1 MADVSNPLALVGSY
15 LDVAIVFGLVLA
27 AAPSIGN
34 FMGRVFTNRPTFG
47 EGVFGPVERGIYR
60 LLGVNPRHSM
70 RVREYISAFLLSNAA
85 LIIWIFLLLQLQNKL
100 PLAAPNIPPMSWD
113 LALHTSASFS
123 TNTDFTHFVTES
135 QVTEGGLLLGLQVAM
150 FLSAGAGLAILA
162 AFIRGFVRKDGTIGN
177 YFVDIT
183 RCVVRILAPL
193 SVLGA
198 LILVLLGLPQTFAT
212 SLQFHTLLGPVQTI
226 PLGPVASWQSIMLL
240 GSNGG
245 GIFGANSTHPFEN
258 PSALSNLFE
267 IGLMM
272 LIPFSS
278 PFAFASAVRRKGEA
292 FPYLGTILIVFF
304 IAVALLIIGQV
315 ASNPELSPIAALSQ
329 NSFYSAGQETR
340 FTLPEGALFQ
350 TVSVYGNVGANNMAI
365 GALSPIG
372 QMAMLFGMFTQSTP
386 GGVGTGMGYL
396 LTNALIA
403 IFVGGLMV
411 GRTPEY
417 LGKKIGKQQ
426 IGWAASLL
434 LIHPV
439 LIFGPLVATL
449 LGGFA
454 ALPTTGVG
462 ASAHTFTSIL
472 YEFTSEAANNGSA
485 MGSVYVNDTTL
496 WFNVVGAVVMLVGRF
511 MPMVAMLMIS
521 HHFSVQTPLPPGP
534 GTLKTQSFT
543 FMIYLT
549 LFLII
554 LTALLFLPALA
565 LGPLTQ
571 IGAGG

>member
-1 MADVSNPLALVGSY
+1 MSNPLDIVGSY
-15 LDVAIVFGLVLA
+15 LDVVIVFALVLA
-27 AAPSIGN
+27 LAPYVGN
-34 FMGRVFTNRPTFG
+34 FMGRVFMNRPTFG
-47 EGVFGPVERGIYR
+47 EGVFGPIERAIYR

-70 RVREYISAFLLSNAA
+70 RVREYVTAFLLSNAV
-85 LIIWIFLLLQLQNKL
+85 LIVWIFLLLQVQNKL
-100 PLAAPNIPPMSWD
+100 PFLTAPGIPPMSWD
-113 LALHTSASFS
+113 LAFHTSTSFS

-135 QVTEGGLLLGLQVAM
+135 QVTEASLLLGLQVAM

-162 AFIRGFVRKDGTIGN
+162 AFIRGFVRKDGTLGN

-183 RCVVRILAPL
+183 RAVVRILAPM
-193 SVLGA
+193 SVVGA
-198 LILVLLGLPQTFAT
+198 LILVLLGLPETFAT
-212 SLQFHTLLGPVQTI
+212 SLTFHTLLGGTQSI
-226 PLGPVASWQSIMLL
+226 PLGTVASWQSIMLL

-245 GIFGANSTHPFEN
+245 GIFAANSTHPFEN

-272 LIPFSS
+272 IIPFSS

-292 FPYLGTILIVFF
+292 FAYLGTILIVFL
-304 IAVALLIIGQV
+304 VALILLIVGQLAV
-315 ASNPELSPIAALSQ
+315 NPQLSPIAALSQ

-340 FTLPEGALFQ
+340 WTLPEGALFQ
-350 TVSVYGNVGANNMAI
+350 TASVYGNVGANNMAI

-417 LGKKIGKQQ
+417 LGKKIGRQQ

-439 LIFGPLVATL
+439 LIFLPLVATL

-454 ALPTTGVG
+454 TLPTTGVG
-462 ASAHTFTSIL
+462 AGAHTFTSIL

-485 MGSVYVNDTTL
+485 MGSVYVNDATL
-496 WFNVVGAVVMLVGRF
+496 WFNVVGALVMLVGRF
-511 MPMVAMLMIS
+511 LPMVAMLMIS
-521 HHFSVQTPLPPGP
+521 HHFSIQSPSPPGP

>member
-1 MADVSNPLALVGSY
+1 MSYSLAFLGSY
-15 LDVAIVFGLVLA
+15 LDVAIVFGFVLA
-27 AAPSIGN
+27 IAPGIGR
-34 FMGRVFTNRPTFG
+34 FMGRVFMNRPTVG
-47 EGVFGPVERGIYR
+47 EGVFGPIERGIYR

-70 RVREYISAFLLSNAA
+70 RVREYVIAFLISNAT
-85 LIIWIFLLLQLQNKL
+85 LILWIFLLLQLQNRL
-100 PLAAPNIPPMSWD
+100 PWGGATAGIPPMSWD
-113 LALHTSASFS
+113 LALHTSVSFS

-183 RCVVRILAPL
+183 RCVVRILTPL
-193 SVLGA
+193 SIVGA
-198 LILVLLGLPQTFAT
+198 LVLVLLGLPQTFST
-212 SLQFHTLLGPVQTI
+212 GTYVTTLLGATQHI
-226 PLGPVASWQSIMLL
+226 PLGPVASWQSIMLI

-245 GIFGANSTHPFEN
+245 GIFAANSAHPFEN

-272 LIPFSS
+272 IIPFSS

-304 IAVALLIIGQV
+304 VAVALLIVGQI
-315 ASNPELSPIAALSQ
+315 AANPALSPIAALSQ

-350 TVSVYGNVGANNMAI
+350 TVSVYSNVGANNMAI

-372 QMAMLFGMFTQSTP
+372 QMSMLFGMFTQSTP

-417 LGKKIGKQQ
+417 LGKKIGRQQ

-434 LIHPV
+434 LVHPV
-439 LIFGPLVATL
+439 LIFVPLVATL

-454 ALPTTGVG
+454 TLPTTGVG

-472 YEFTSEAANNGSA
+472 YEFTSEAANNGSG

-496 WFNVVGAVVMLVGRF
+496 WFNVVGTVVMLVGRF
-511 MPMVAMLMIS
+511 FPMIAMLMIS
-521 HHFSVQTPLPPGP
+521 HYFSVQSPLPPGP

>member
-1 MADVSNPLALVGSY
+1 MSNPLSLIGSY
-15 LDVAIVFGLVLA
+15 LDVSIVFALVLA
-27 AAPSIGN
+27 FAPTFGA
-34 FMGRVFTNRPTFG
+34 FMGRVFMNRPTFG

-70 RVREYISAFLLSNAA
+70 RVREYAVAFLLSNAV
-85 LIIWIFLLLQLQNKL
+85 LILWVFLLLMYQNQVPFL
-100 PLAAPNIPPMSWD
+100 RTSGIPGMSWD
-113 LALHTSASFS
+113 LAFHSASSFG

-135 QVTEGGLLLGLQVAM
+135 QVTEGSLLLGLQVEM

-183 RCVVRILAPL
+183 RAVVRILVPV

-198 LILVLLGLPQTFAT
+198 IVYVLLGLPQTFAT
-212 SLQFHTLLGPVQTI
+212 SVSFHTLLGPVQTI

-245 GIFGANSTHPFEN
+245 GIFAANSAHPFEN
-258 PSALSNLFE
+258 PSALSDLFS
-267 IGLMM
+267 IALMM

-292 FPYLGTILIVFF
+292 FPYIGTILIVFF
-304 IAVALLIIGQV
+304 IALALVIVGQL
-315 ASNPELSPIAALSQ
+315 ATNPQLSPIQALSQ
-329 NSFYSAGQETR
+329 NTFYSAGQETR

-350 TVSVYGNVGANNMAI
+350 TVSVYANVGANNMAI

-372 QMAMLFGMFTQSTP
+372 QMSMLFGMFTQSTP

-396 LTNALIA
+396 LTNTLIA

-417 LGKKIGKQQ
+417 LGKKIGRQQ
-426 IGWAASLL
+426 IGWSASLL

-439 LIFGPLVATL
+439 LIFVPLVATL

-454 ALPTTGVG
+454 VLPTTGVG
-462 ASAHTFTSIL
+462 ASAHTFTSVL

-511 MPMVAMLMIS
+511 FPMLAMLMIS
-521 HHFSVQTPLPPGP
+521 HHFAVQSPLPPGP

-554 LTALLFLPALA
+554 LTALLFLPAIA

>member
-1 MADVSNPLALVGSY
+1 VSYSLAFLGSY
-15 LDVAIVFGLVLA
+15 LDVAIVFGFVLA
-27 AAPSIGN
+27 IAPGIGN
-34 FMGRVFTNRPTFG
+34 FMGRVFMNRPTFG

-70 RVREYISAFLLSNAA
+70 RVREYVTAFLLSNAV
-85 LIIWIFLLLQLQNKL
+85 LIVWIFLLLQFQNKFPWGTTL
-100 PLAAPNIPPMSWD
+100 GIPGMSWD
-113 LALHTSASFS
+113 LALHSASSFS
-123 TNTDFTHFVTES
+123 TNTDFVHFVTES
-135 QVTEGGLLLGLQVAM
+135 QVTLGGLLLGLEVAM

-183 RCVVRILAPL
+183 RVVVRILAPL
-193 SVLGA
+193 SVAGA
-198 LILVLLGLPQTFAT
+198 LVLVLLGLPETFAT
-212 SLQFHTLLGPVQTI
+212 STSVHTVLGAIQPI

-245 GIFGANSTHPFEN
+245 GIFGANSAHPFEN

-272 LIPFSS
+272 VIPFSS

-304 IAVALLIIGQV
+304 VAVALVIIGQIAV
-315 ASNPELSPIAALSQ
+315 NPALSPIAALSQ
-329 NSFYSAGQETR
+329 NSFYSVGQETR

-350 TVSVYGNVGANNMAI
+350 TVSVYANVGANNMAI

-372 QMAMLFGMFTQSTP
+372 QMSMLFGMFTQSTP

-417 LGKKIGKQQ
+417 LGKKIGRQQ

-434 LIHPV
+434 LVHPV
-439 LIFGPLVATL
+439 LIFVPLVATL
-449 LGGFA
+449 MGGFA
-454 ALPTTGVG
+454 TLPTTGVG

-472 YEFTSEAANNGSA
+472 YEFTSEAANNGSG
-485 MGSVYVNDTTL
+485 MGSVYVNDATL
-496 WFNVVGAVVMLVGRF
+496 WFNVVGSAVMLIGRF
-511 MPMVAMLMIS
+511 FPMVAMLMIS
-521 HHFSVQTPLPPGP
+521 HHFSVQSPLPPGP

>member
-1 MADVSNPLALVGSY
+1 MSYSLGFLWSY
-15 LDVAIVFGLVLA
+15 LDVAVVFAFVLA
-27 AAPSIGN
+27 IAPSVGN
-34 FMGRVFTNRPTFG
+34 FMGRVFMNRPTVG
-47 EGVFGPVERGIYR
+47 EGVFGPIERTIYR

-70 RVREYISAFLLSNAA
+70 RVREYVSAFLLSNAI
-85 LIIWIFLLLQLQNKL
+85 LILWIFLLLMLQARL
-100 PLAAPNIPPMSWD
+100 PWGDTAGISGMRWD
-113 LALHTSASFS
+113 LAFHSASSFS
-123 TNTDFTHFVTES
+123 TNTDFTHFVTER
-135 QVTEGGLLLGLQVAM
+135 QVTQGGLLLGLQVAM

-162 AFIRGFVRKDGTIGN
+162 AFLRGFVRKDGTIGN

-183 RCVVRILAPL
+183 RCVVRILTPL
-193 SVLGA
+193 SIVGA
-198 LILVLLGLPQTFAT
+198 LVLVLLGLPETFAT
-212 SLQFHTLLGPVQTI
+212 STSVHTLLGVTQVI

-245 GIFGANSTHPFEN
+245 GIFAGNSAHPFEN

-272 LIPFSS
+272 VIPFAS

-292 FPYLGTILIVFF
+292 LPYLGTILIVFF
-304 IAVALLIIGQV
+304 VAVALLIVGQI
-315 ASNPELSPIAALSQ
+315 AANPALSPIAALSQ

-350 TVSVYGNVGANNMAI
+350 TVSVYANVGANNMAI

-426 IGWAASLL
+426 IGWAASLML
-434 LIHPV
+434 VHPV
-439 LIFGPLVATL
+439 LIFVSVVATL
-449 LGGFA
+449 L
-454 ALPTTGVG
+454 
-462 ASAHTFTSIL
+462 
-472 YEFTSEAANNGSA
+472 
-485 MGSVYVNDTTL
+485 
-496 WFNVVGAVVMLVGRF
+496 
-511 MPMVAMLMIS
+511 
-521 HHFSVQTPLPPGP
+521 
-534 GTLKTQSFT
+534 
-543 FMIYLT
+543 
-549 LFLII
+549 
-554 LTALLFLPALA
+554 
-565 LGPLTQ
+565 
-571 IGAGG
+571 

>member
-1 MADVSNPLALVGSY
+1 MSYSLSLVGPY
-15 LDVAIVFGLVLA
+15 LDIAIVFALVLA
-27 AAPSIGN
+27 LAPSIGS
-34 FMGRVFTNRPTFG
+34 FMGRVFMNRPTVG
-47 EGVFGPVERGIYR
+47 EGVFGPIERAIYR

-70 RVREYISAFLLSNAA
+70 RVREYAVAFLLSNAV
-85 LIIWIFLLLQLQNKL
+85 LILWIFFLLMFQNRF
-100 PLAAPNIPPMSWD
+100 PWGATPGISPMAWD
-113 LALHTSASFS
+113 LALHSASSFS
-123 TNTDFTHFVTES
+123 TNTDFVHFVTES
-135 QVTEGGLLLGLQVAM
+135 QVTQGGLLLGLQVAM

-183 RCVVRILAPL
+183 RCVVRILTPL
-193 SVLGA
+193 SILGA
-198 LILVLLGLPQTFAT
+198 VVLVFLGLPETFAT
-212 SLQFHTLLGPVQTI
+212 SATVHTLLGSTQSI
-226 PLGPVASWQSIMLL
+226 PLGPVASWQSIMLI

-245 GIFGANSTHPFEN
+245 GIFGANSAHPFEN

-272 LIPFSS
+272 VVPFSS

-292 FPYLGTILIVFF
+292 LPFLGTILIVFF
-304 IAVALLIIGQV
+304 TAVALVIIGQI
-315 ASNPELSPIAALSQ
+315 ATNPDLSPIAALSQ
-329 NSFYSAGQETR
+329 GSAYPVGQETR

-350 TVSVYGNVGANNMAI
+350 TVSVYANVGANNMAI

-417 LGKKIGKQQ
+417 LGKKIGRQQ

-434 LIHPV
+434 LVHPV
-439 LIFGPLVATL
+439 LIFTPLVATL
-449 LGGFA
+449 MGGFVPP
-454 ALPTTGVG
+454 LPTAVG

-472 YEFTSEAANNGSA
+472 YEFTSEAANNGSG
-485 MGSVYVNDTTL
+485 MGSVYVNDATL
-496 WFNVVGAVVMLVGRF
+496 WFNVVGAVVMLIGRF
-511 MPMVAMLMIS
+511 FPMIAMLMIS
-521 HHFSVQTPLPPGP
+521 HYFSVQSPLPPGP

-543 FMIYLT
+543 FTIYLT

-571 IGAGG
+571 IGGG

>member
-1 MADVSNPLALVGSY
+1 MTYSLALLGPY
-15 LDVAIVFGLVLA
+15 LDIAIVFAFVLA
-27 AAPSIGN
+27 LAPSIGN
-34 FMGRVFTNRPTFG
+34 FMGRVFMNRPTVG
-47 EGVFGPVERGIYR
+47 EGVFGPVERTIYR

-70 RVREYISAFLLSNAA
+70 RVREYAGAFLLSNAV
-85 LIIWIFLLLQLQNKL
+85 LILWIFLLLTFQNRF
-100 PLAAPNIPPMSWD
+100 PWGATPGVSAMGWD
-113 LALHTSASFS
+113 LALHSSASFS

-135 QVTEGGLLLGLQVAM
+135 QVTQGGLLLGLQVAM

-162 AFIRGFVRKDGTIGN
+162 ALIRGFVRKDGTIGN

-183 RCVVRILAPL
+183 RCVVRILTPL
-193 SVLGA
+193 SVVGA
-198 LILVLLGLPQTFAT
+198 LVLVLLGLPETFAT
-212 SLQFHTLLGPVQTI
+212 STSVHTLLGATQVI
-226 PLGPVASWQSIMLL
+226 PLGPVASWQSIMLI

-245 GIFGANSTHPFEN
+245 GIFGANSAHPFEN

-272 LIPFSS
+272 IIPFSS

-292 FPYLGTILIVFF
+292 FPYMGTILIVFF
-304 IAVALLIIGQV
+304 TAVALVIIGQIAV
-315 ASNPELSPIAALSQ
+315 NPQLSPIAALSQ
-329 NSFYSAGQETR
+329 GSFYPVGQESR

-350 TVSVYGNVGANNMAI
+350 TVSVYANVGANNMAI

-417 LGKKIGKQQ
+417 LGKKIGRQQ

-434 LIHPV
+434 LVHPV
-439 LIFGPLVATL
+439 LIFVPLVATL

-454 ALPTTGVG
+454 VLPTTGVG
-462 ASAHTFTSIL
+462 AGAHTFTSLL

-485 MGSVYVNDTTL
+485 MGSVYVVSDATL
-496 WFNVVGAVVMLVGRF
+496 WFNLVGAAVMLIGRF
-511 MPMVAMLMIS
+511 FPMIAMLMIS
-521 HHFSVQTPLPPGP
+521 HYFSVQAPLPPGP

-543 FMIYLT
+543 FTIYLT

-571 IGAGG
+571 IGGG

>member
-1 MADVSNPLALVGSY
+1 VSYSLSFAGSF
-15 LDVAIVFGLVLA
+15 LDVAIVFAFVLA
-27 AAPSIGN
+27 LAPSVGT
-34 FMGRVFTNRPTFG
+34 FMSRVFMNRPTVG
-47 EGVFGPVERGIYR
+47 EGIFGPIERGIYQ

-70 RVREYISAFLLSNAA
+70 RVREYATAFLLSNAA
-85 LIIWIFLLLQLQNKL
+85 LIIWIFLLLQFQNH
-100 PLAAPNIPPMSWD
+100 IPWGATPGISGMSWD
-113 LALHTSASFS
+113 LAFHSASSFS
-123 TNTDFTHFVTES
+123 TNTDFVHFVTER
-135 QVTEGGLLLGLQVAM
+135 QVTQGGLLLGLEVAM
-150 FLSAGAGLAILA
+150 FLSAGSGLAILS

-183 RCVVRILAPL
+183 RVIVRILTPL
-193 SVLGA
+193 SIVGA
-198 LILVLLGLPQTFAT
+198 LVLVLLGLPQTLAT
-212 SLQFHTLLGPVQTI
+212 STTVSTLLGAQQTI
-226 PLGPVASWQSIMLL
+226 PLGPVASWQSIMLI

-245 GIFGANSTHPFEN
+245 GIFGANSAHPFEN

-272 LIPFSS
+272 ILPFSS
-278 PFAFASAVRRKGEA
+278 PFAFAGAVRRKGEA
-292 FPYLGTILIVFF
+292 RPYLGTILIVFLV
-304 IAVALLIIGQV
+304 AVALVIIGQM
-315 ASNPELSPIAALSQ
+315 AANPALTPIAALSQ
-329 NSFYSAGQETR
+329 NSFYAPGQETR
-340 FTLPEGALFQ
+340 FTLPEAALFQ
-350 TVSVYGNVGANNMAI
+350 TVSVYANVGANNMAI
-365 GALSPIG
+365 GALSPLG

-417 LGKKIGKQQ
+417 LGKKIGRQQ

-434 LIHPV
+434 LVHPV
-439 LIFGPLVATL
+439 LIFVPLVATL

-454 ALPTTGVG
+454 LLPSTGVG
-462 ASAHTFTSIL
+462 ASSHAFTSIL

-485 MGSVYVNDTTL
+485 MGSVPIESTL

-511 MPMVAMLMIS
+511 FPMIAMLMIS
-521 HHFSVQTPLPPGP
+521 HHFSVQSPLPPGP

-543 FMIYLT
+543 FTVYLT

-571 IGAGG
+571 VGAGG

>member
-1 MADVSNPLALVGSY
+1 MSNPLSLIGSY
-15 LDVAIVFGLVLA
+15 LDVSIVFALVLA
-27 AAPSIGN
+27 FAPTFGA
-34 FMGRVFTNRPTFG
+34 FMGRVFMNRPTFG

-70 RVREYISAFLLSNAA
+70 RVREYAVAFLLSNAV
-85 LIIWIFLLLQLQNKL
+85 LILWVFLLLMYQNQVPFL
-100 PLAAPNIPPMSWD
+100 RTSGIPGMSWD
-113 LALHTSASFS
+113 LAFHSASSFG

-135 QVTEGGLLLGLQVAM
+135 QVTEGSLLLGLQVEM

-183 RCVVRILAPL
+183 RAVVRILVPV

-198 LILVLLGLPQTFAT
+198 IVYVLLGLPQTFAT
-212 SLQFHTLLGPVQTI
+212 SVSFHTLLGPVQTI

-245 GIFGANSTHPFEN
+245 GIFAANSAHPFEN
-258 PSALSNLFE
+258 PSALSDLFS
-267 IGLMM
+267 IALMM

-292 FPYLGTILIVFF
+292 FPYIGTILIVFF
-304 IAVALLIIGQV
+304 IALALVIVGQL
-315 ASNPELSPIAALSQ
+315 AANPQLSPIQALSQ
-329 NSFYSAGQETR
+329 NTFYSAGQETR

-350 TVSVYGNVGANNMAI
+350 TVSVYANVGANNMAI

-372 QMAMLFGMFTQSTP
+372 QMSMLFGMFTQSTP

-396 LTNALIA
+396 LTNTLIA

-417 LGKKIGKQQ
+417 LGKKIGRQQ
-426 IGWAASLL
+426 IGWSASLL

-439 LIFGPLVATL
+439 LIFVPLVATL

-454 ALPTTGVG
+454 VLPTTGVG
-462 ASAHTFTSIL
+462 ASAHTFTSVL

-511 MPMVAMLMIS
+511 FPMLAMLMIS
-521 HHFSVQTPLPPGP
+521 HHFAVQSPLPPGP

-554 LTALLFLPALA
+554 LTALLFLPAIA

>member
-1 MADVSNPLALVGSY
+1 VSNPLAIVGSY
-15 LDVAIVFGLVLA
+15 LDIAIVFGFILA
-27 AAPSIGN
+27 IAPYVGA
-34 FMGRVFTNRPTFG
+34 FMGRVFTNRPTIG
-47 EGVFGPVERGIYR
+47 EGVFGPIERGIYR
-60 LLGVNPRHSM
+60 LLGVDPRHSM
-70 RVREYISAFLLSNAA
+70 RVREYAVAFLLSNAA
-85 LIIWIFLLLQLQNKL
+85 LIIWIFALLQFQNKL
-100 PLAAPNIPPMSWD
+100 PLWGTTPGIPPMRWD
-113 LALHTSASFS
+113 LAFHASASFS

-162 AFIRGFVRKDGTIGN
+162 AFVRGFVRKDGTIGN

-183 RCVVRILAPL
+183 RCVVRILAPMAT
-193 SVLGA
+193 LGA
-198 LILVLLGLPQTFAT
+198 LALVFLGLPQTFAT
-212 SLQFHTLLGPVQTI
+212 ITTVHTVLGATQSI

-258 PSALSNLFE
+258 PSALSNLVE

-272 LIPFSS
+272 IIPFSS

-292 FPYLGTILIVFF
+292 FPYLGTILIVFLVA
-304 IAVALLIIGQV
+304 IALLIIGQV
-315 ASNPELSPIAALSQ
+315 AANPQLSPIAALSQ

-350 TVSVYGNVGANNMAI
+350 TTSVYDNVGANNMAI

-396 LTNALIA
+396 LSNALIA

-417 LGKKIGKQQ
+417 LGKKIGRQQ

-434 LIHPV
+434 LVHPV
-439 LIFGPLVATL
+439 LIFVPLVATL

-454 ALPTTGVG
+454 TLPTTGVG

-496 WFNVVGAVVMLVGRF
+496 WFNVVGGLVMIIGRF
-511 MPMVAMLMIS
+511 FPMIAMLMIS

-543 FMIYLT
+543 FTIYLT

-554 LTALLFLPALA
+554 LTALLFLPAIA

>member
-1 MADVSNPLALVGSY
+1 MSNPLGVVGSY
-15 LDVAIVFGLVLA
+15 LDVAIVIGVILA
-27 AAPSIGN
+27 ISPSIGN
-34 FMGRVFTNRPTFG
+34 FMARVFTNRPTFG
-47 EGVFGPVERGIYR
+47 EGVFGPIERAIYR

-70 RVREYISAFLLSNAA
+70 RVKEYVIAFLMSNAA
-85 LIIWIFLLLQLQNKL
+85 LIIWIFFLLQLQNRL
-100 PLAAPNIPPMSWD
+100 PLAAPYVSPMSWD
-113 LALHTSASFS
+113 LAFHTSTSFS

-135 QVTEGGLLLGLQVAM
+135 QVTEGALLLGLQVAM
-150 FLSAGAGLAILA
+150 FLSPAAGLAILA
-162 AFIRGFVRKDGTIGN
+162 AFIRGFVRKDGTLGN

-183 RCVVRILAPL
+183 RATVRILVPM
-193 SVLGA
+193 SVIGA
-198 LILVLLGLPQTFAT
+198 LVLVFLGLPETFAT
-212 SLQFHTLLGPVQTI
+212 SIQVHTLLGSIQTI

-245 GIFGANSTHPFEN
+245 GIFAANSTHPFEN

-267 IGLMM
+267 AGLMM
-272 LIPFSS
+272 VIPFAS
-278 PFAFASAVRRKGEA
+278 PFAFAAAVRRKGEA
-292 FPYLGTILIVFF
+292 FPYMGTILIVML
-304 IAVALLIIGQV
+304 VGMGLLIAGQIS
-315 ASNPELSPIAALSQ
+315 ANPQLSPLAALSQ
-329 NSFYSAGQETR
+329 NSFYAPGQEVR

-350 TVSVYGNVGANNMAI
+350 TVSVYANVGANNMAL
-365 GALSPIG
+365 GALSPVG
-372 QMAMLFGMFTQSTP
+372 QMSMLFGMFTQSTP
-386 GGVGTGMGYL
+386 GGVGTGFGNL
-396 LTNALIA
+396 LSNALIA

-417 LGKKIGKQQ
+417 LGKKIGRQQ
-426 IGWAASLL
+426 MGWAASLL

-439 LIFGPLVATL
+439 MIFVPLVATL
-449 LGGFA
+449 WGGFA
-454 ALPTTGVG
+454 TLPAGIG

-485 MGSVYVNDTTL
+485 MGSVYVNDTTV
-496 WFNVVGAVVMLVGRF
+496 WFNVVGGVVMVVCRF
-511 MPMVAMLMIS
+511 LPMVAMLMIS
-521 HHFSVQTPLPPGP
+521 HHFSVQSPLPPGP

>member
-1 MADVSNPLALVGSY
+1 MSNPLSLIGSY
-15 LDVAIVFGLVLA
+15 LDVSIVFALVLA
-27 AAPSIGN
+27 FAPTFGA
-34 FMGRVFTNRPTFG
+34 FMGRVFMNRPTFG

-70 RVREYISAFLLSNAA
+70 RVREYAVAFLLSNAV
-85 LIIWIFLLLQLQNKL
+85 LILWVFLLLMYQNQLPFL
-100 PLAAPNIPPMSWD
+100 RTSGIPGMSWD
-113 LALHTSASFS
+113 LAFHSASSFG

-135 QVTEGGLLLGLQVAM
+135 QVTEGSLLLGLQVEM

-183 RCVVRILAPL
+183 RAVVRILVPV

-198 LILVLLGLPQTFAT
+198 IVYVLLGLPQTFAT
-212 SLQFHTLLGPVQTI
+212 SVSFHTLLGPVQTI

-245 GIFGANSTHPFEN
+245 GIFAANSAHPFEN
-258 PSALSNLFE
+258 PSALSDLFS
-267 IGLMM
+267 IALMM

-292 FPYLGTILIVFF
+292 FPYIGTILIVFF
-304 IAVALLIIGQV
+304 IALALVIVGQL
-315 ASNPELSPIAALSQ
+315 ATNPQLSPIQALSQ
-329 NSFYSAGQETR
+329 NTFYSAGQETR

-350 TVSVYGNVGANNMAI
+350 TVSVYANVGANNMAI

-372 QMAMLFGMFTQSTP
+372 QMSMLFGMFTQSTP

-396 LTNALIA
+396 LTNTLIA

-417 LGKKIGKQQ
+417 LGKKIGRQQ
-426 IGWAASLL
+426 IGWSASLL

-439 LIFGPLVATL
+439 LIFVPLVATL

-454 ALPTTGVG
+454 VLPTTGVG
-462 ASAHTFTSIL
+462 ASAHTFTSVL

-511 MPMVAMLMIS
+511 FPMLAMLMIS
-521 HHFSVQTPLPPGP
+521 HHFAVQSPLPPGP

-554 LTALLFLPALA
+554 LTALLFLPAIA

>member
-1 MADVSNPLALVGSY
+1 MPNPLALVGSY

-27 AAPSIGN
+27 IAPFLGT
-34 FMGRVFTNRPTFG
+34 FMGRVFMNRPTFG
-47 EGVFGPVERGIYR
+47 EGVFGPIERAIYR

-70 RVREYISAFLLSNAA
+70 RVREYAVAFLVSNAA
-85 LIIWIFLLLQLQNKL
+85 LVLWIWLLLIFQAKF
-100 PLAAPNIPPMSWD
+100 PWGATPGIPGMSWD
-113 LALHTSASFS
+113 LAFHTASSFS

-135 QVTEGGLLLGLQVAM
+135 QVTQGGLLLGLQVAM

-162 AFIRGFVRKDGTIGN
+162 AFVRGFVRKDGTIGN

-183 RCVVRILAPL
+183 RCVVRVLAPL

-198 LILVLLGLPQTFAT
+198 VVLVFLGLPETFAT
-212 SLQFHTLLGPVQTI
+212 SVSVHTLLGTTQQI
-226 PLGPVASWQSIMLL
+226 PLGPVSSWQSIMLL

-267 IGLMM
+267 VALMM

-292 FPYLGTILIVFF
+292 YPYLGTILIVFF
-304 IAVALLIIGQV
+304 VAYILLIIGQV
-315 ASNPELSPIAALSQ
+315 LANPELSPIAALSQ
-329 NSFYSAGQETR
+329 NSFYTAGQETR

-350 TVSVYGNVGANNMAI
+350 TVSVYSNVGANNMAI
-365 GALSPIG
+365 GALAPYG
-372 QMAMLFGMFTQSTP
+372 QMAMLFGMFTQATP

-396 LTNALIA
+396 LSNAMIA

-417 LGKKIGKQQ
+417 LGKKIGRQQ
-426 IGWAASLL
+426 VGWAASLL

-439 LIFGPLVATL
+439 LIFVPLVATL

-454 ALPTTGVG
+454 VLPTTGVG
-462 ASAHTFTSIL
+462 ASAHTFTSLL

-485 MGSVYVNDTTL
+485 MGSVYVNDTTM
-496 WFNVVGAVVMLVGRF
+496 WFNVVGALVMLVGRF
-511 MPMVAMLMIS
+511 FPMVAMLMIS
-521 HHFSVQTPLPPGP
+521 HHFAVQSPLPPGP
-534 GTLKTQSFT
+534 GTLQTQSLTFT
-543 FMIYLT
+543 IYLT
-549 LFLII
+549 LFLIN

>member
-1 MADVSNPLALVGSY
+1 MSNPLDIVGSY
-15 LDVAIVFGLVLA
+15 LDVVIVFALVLA
-27 AAPSIGN
+27 LAPYVGN
-34 FMGRVFTNRPTFG
+34 FMGRVFMNRPTFG
-47 EGVFGPVERGIYR
+47 EGVFGPIERAIYR

-70 RVREYISAFLLSNAA
+70 RVREYVTAFLLSNAV
-85 LIIWIFLLLQLQNKL
+85 LIVWIFLLLQVQNKL
-100 PLAAPNIPPMSWD
+100 PFLTAPGIPPMSWD
-113 LALHTSASFS
+113 LAFHTSTSFS

-135 QVTEGGLLLGLQVAM
+135 QVTEASLLLGLQVAM

-162 AFIRGFVRKDGTIGN
+162 AFIRGFVRKDGTLGN

-183 RCVVRILAPL
+183 RAVVRILAPM
-193 SVLGA
+193 SVVGA
-198 LILVLLGLPQTFAT
+198 LILVLLGLPETFAT
-212 SLQFHTLLGPVQTI
+212 SLTFHTLLGGTQSI
-226 PLGPVASWQSIMLL
+226 PLGTVASWQSIMLL

-245 GIFGANSTHPFEN
+245 GIFAANSTHPFEN

-272 LIPFSS
+272 IIPFSS

-292 FPYLGTILIVFF
+292 FAYLGTILIVFL
-304 IAVALLIIGQV
+304 VALILLIVGQLAV
-315 ASNPELSPIAALSQ
+315 NPQLSPIAALSQ

-340 FTLPEGALFQ
+340 WTLPEGALFQ
-350 TVSVYGNVGANNMAI
+350 TASVYGNVGANNMAI

-417 LGKKIGKQQ
+417 LGKKIGRQQ

-439 LIFGPLVATL
+439 LIFLPLVATL

-454 ALPTTGVG
+454 TLPTTGVG

-485 MGSVYVNDTTL
+485 MGSVYVNDATL
-496 WFNVVGAVVMLVGRF
+496 WFNVVGALVMLVGRF
-511 MPMVAMLMIS
+511 LPMVAMLMIS
-521 HHFSVQTPLPPGP
+521 HHFSIQSPSPPGP

>member
-1 MADVSNPLALVGSY
+1 VSNPLALVGSY
-15 LDVAIVFGLVLA
+15 LDVVIVFGFVLA
-27 AAPSIGN
+27 IAPYVGAY
-34 FMGRVFTNRPTFG
+34 MGRVFTNRPTPG
-47 EGVFGPVERGIYR
+47 EGVFGPIERGIYR
-60 LLGVNPRHSM
+60 VLGVNPRHSM
-70 RVREYISAFLLSNAA
+70 RVREYAVAFLLSNAL
-85 LIIWIFLLLQLQNKL
+85 LILWIFVLLQVQQKI
-100 PLAAPNIPPMSWD
+100 PLWGNTPGIPPMNWN

-123 TNTDFTHFVTES
+123 TNTDFTHFTTES

-183 RCVVRILAPL
+183 RSVVRILAPMAIVGAI
-193 SVLGA
+193 VL
-198 LILVLLGLPQTFAT
+198 VFLGLPETFAT
-212 SLQFHTLLGPVQTI
+212 MTTVHTVLGSTQSI

-245 GIFGANSTHPFEN
+245 GIFGANSAHPFEN
-258 PSALSNLFE
+258 PSAVSNLFE

-272 LIPFSS
+272 IIPFSS
-278 PFAFASAVRRKGEA
+278 PFAFAGAVRRRGEA
-292 FPYLGTILIVFF
+292 FPYLGTILIVFLV
-304 IAVALLIIGQV
+304 AVALLIIGQV
-315 ASNPELSPIAALSQ
+315 VANPQLTPIAALSQ

-350 TVSVYGNVGANNMAI
+350 TVSVYSNVGANNMAI
-365 GALSPIG
+365 GSLSPIG
-372 QMAMLFGMFTQSTP
+372 QMSMLFGMFTQSTP

-417 LGKKIGKQQ
+417 LGKKIGRQQ

-434 LIHPV
+434 LVHPV
-439 LIFGPLVATL
+439 LIFVPLVATL

-454 ALPTTGVG
+454 TLPTTGVG

-485 MGSVYVNDTTL
+485 MGSVYVNDATL
-496 WFNVVGAVVMLVGRF
+496 WFNVVGAFVMIFGRF
-511 MPMVAMLMIS
+511 FPMIAMLMIS
-521 HHFSVQTPLPPGP
+521 HHFSVQSPLPPGP
-534 GTLKTQSFT
+534 GTLKTQSLTFT
-543 FMIYLT
+543 IYLT

>member
-1 MADVSNPLALVGSY
+1 VSNPLGLVGSY
-15 LDVAIVFGLVLA
+15 LDVAILFGFVLA
-27 AAPSIGN
+27 IAPSVGN

-47 EGVFGPVERGIYR
+47 EGVFGPIERAIYR

-70 RVREYISAFLLSNAA
+70 RVREYVAAFLMANAA
-85 LIIWIFLLLQLQNKL
+85 LIIWIFLLLQIQNKF
-100 PLAAPNIPPMSWD
+100 PWGATPGIPPMRWD

-135 QVTEGGLLLGLQVAM
+135 QVTEGGLLLGIQIAM

-183 RCVVRILAPL
+183 RVVVRILVPL
-193 SVLGA
+193 SVVGA
-198 LILVLLGLPQTFAT
+198 LVLVLLGLPETFAT
-212 SLQFHTLLGPVQTI
+212 SVQVHTLLGATQII

-267 IGLMM
+267 IALMM
-272 LIPFSS
+272 VIPFSS

-292 FPYLGTILIVFF
+292 FPYLGTILIVFLV
-304 IAVALLIIGQV
+304 AVGLLIAGQV
-315 ASNPELSPIAALSQ
+315 AANPQLSPIAALSQ

-350 TVSVYGNVGANNMAI
+350 TVSVYANVGANNMAI

-417 LGKKIGKQQ
+417 LGKKIGRQQ

-439 LIFGPLVATL
+439 LIFIPLVATL

-496 WFNVVGAVVMLVGRF
+496 WFNVVGAVVMIVGRF
-511 MPMVAMLMIS
+511 LPMVAMLMIS
-521 HHFSVQTPLPPGP
+521 HHFSVQSPLPPGP

>member
-1 MADVSNPLALVGSY
+1 MSNPLSLVGSY
-15 LDVAIVFGLVLA
+15 LDVAITFGIVLA
-27 AAPSIGN
+27 IAPIFGA
-34 FMGRVFTNRPTFG
+34 FMGRVFMNRPTFG
-47 EGVFGPVERGIYR
+47 EGIFGPIERGIYR

-70 RVREYISAFLLSNAA
+70 RVREYAIAFLLSNGA
-85 LIIWIFLLLQLQNKL
+85 LFAWVFLLLLYQNQFPVL
-100 PLAAPNIPPMSWD
+100 NTAGIPDMSWD
-113 LALHTSASFS
+113 LALHSSSSFL

-135 QVTEGGLLLGLQVAM
+135 QVSEGGLLLGLQVDM

-183 RCVVRILAPL
+183 RAVVRILVPV
-193 SVLGA
+193 SIFGA
-198 LILVLLGLPQTFAT
+198 IVYVLLGLPETFAT
-212 SLQFHTLLGPVQTI
+212 SVSYHTLLGPIQTI
-226 PLGPVASWQSIMLL
+226 PLGPAASWQSIMLL

-245 GIFGANSTHPFEN
+245 GIFAANSSHPFEN
-258 PSALSNLFE
+258 PSALTDLFGV
-267 IGLMM
+267 GLMM
-272 LIPFSS
+272 LIPFSA
-278 PFAFASAVRRKGEA
+278 PFAFAAAVRRKGEA
-292 FPYLGTILIVFF
+292 FPYIGTILIVFL
-304 IAVALLIIGQV
+304 VALALVIIGQT
-315 ASNPELSPIAALSQ
+315 AANPQLTPIQALSQ
-329 NSFYSAGQETR
+329 NSFYAAGQETR

-350 TVSVYGNVGANNMAI
+350 TVSVYANVGANNMAI

-372 QMAMLFGMFTQSTP
+372 QMSMLFGMFTQSTP

-396 LTNALIA
+396 LTNTLIA

-417 LGKKIGKQQ
+417 LGKKIGRQQ
-426 IGWAASLL
+426 IGWSASLL

-439 LIFGPLVATL
+439 LIFVPLVATL

-454 ALPTTGVG
+454 TLPTTGVG

-496 WFNVVGAVVMLVGRF
+496 WFNVVGAAVMLIGRF
-511 MPMVAMLMIS
+511 FPMLAMLMIS
-521 HHFSVQTPLPPGP
+521 HHFAVQSPLPPGP

-554 LTALLFLPALA
+554 LTALLFLPAIA